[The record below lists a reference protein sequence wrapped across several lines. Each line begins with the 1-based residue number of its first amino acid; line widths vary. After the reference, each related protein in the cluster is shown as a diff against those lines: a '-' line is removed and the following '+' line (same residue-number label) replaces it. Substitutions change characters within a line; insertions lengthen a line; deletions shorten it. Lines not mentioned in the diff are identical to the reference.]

1 MFFSSVLYL
10 FLSNFFCFVFVMV
23 FVAMFILSE
32 RKILGYIQLRKG
44 PNKVGLMGLFQSFA
58 DLLKLVLKFK
68 VPFFQVRSYA
78 AWFGVFLLVWVCCC
92 YVCLLV
98 FFHQSL
104 GGDCFLLWFLVV
116 GSFTGYSL
124 LSVGW
129 GCYNK
134 YALLSCIRSSFGS
147 ITFEACGLCSVI
159 LLALVYGGFSSFGLY
174 DHVWLSF
181 LLLPVLYVF
190 WLVAILCECN
200 RTPFDYAEAES
211 ELVSGLNTEYG
222 GVAFTCLF
230 ACEYLIIFVFSW
242 VSSLLFFSGG
252 LVLFFSGLHCL
263 FFVWCRATLPR
274 VRYDCFVDFMWESV
288 LLVLVFYFFV
298 VL

>member
-1 MFFSSVLYL
+1 MLFFNGVYL
-10 FLSNFFCFVFVMV
+10 FVSNFFCFVFVMI

-44 PNKVGLMGLFQSFA
+44 PNKVGFLGLFQSFA
-58 DLLKLVLKFK
+58 DLLKLILKFK
-68 VPFFQVRSYA
+68 VPFFQVRSYL
-78 AWFGVFLLVWVCCC
+78 AWFCVFLLVWVSCC
-92 YVCLLV
+92 YICLLV
-98 FFHQSL
+98 FFQQGL
-104 GGDCFLLWFLVV
+104 GGDCLLLWFLVV

-124 LSVGW
+124 LGVGW

-134 YALLSCIRSSFGS
+134 FSLLSCIRSSFGS
-147 ITFEACGLCSVI
+147 ITFEACALCSVV
-159 LLALVYGGFSSFGLY
+159 LLAVVYGGYSLFGLY
-174 DHVWLSF
+174 ESVWCSF
-181 LLLPVLYVF
+181 LFLPVLYLY
-190 WLVAILCECN
+190 WLVSILCECN

-222 GVAFTCLF
+222 GVSFTCLF

-242 VSSLLFFSGG
+242 VTSLLFFGG
-252 LVLFFSGLHCL
+252 FLVLLISGIHCI

-274 VRYDCFVDFMWESV
+274 VRYDYFVNFMWEYV